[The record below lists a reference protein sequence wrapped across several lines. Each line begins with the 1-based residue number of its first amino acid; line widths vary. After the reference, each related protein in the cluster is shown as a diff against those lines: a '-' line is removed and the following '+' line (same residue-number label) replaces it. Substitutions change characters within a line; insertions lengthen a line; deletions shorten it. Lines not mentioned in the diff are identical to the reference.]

1 MSRSWMARAWTTGV
15 AARPCGFFE
24 SCDFSTQRA
33 RFALQVFGQA
43 VITVLLLSIRT
54 FRGERA

>member
-1 MSRSWMARAWTTGV
+1 MASAWTTGV

-33 RFALQVFGQA
+33 RFALQVFRQA